1 MLVHTKKLIISI
13 IYKRGKIM
21 TEITSNPVD
30 DTHMSINLKIPLDE
44 FSNISNVIRSALSNS
59 GHTVAEVDE
68 NGERLYTIEEV
79 FPEASPGMM
88 LRGLRG
94 KLELTQIQFAKRIGV
109 SQHHVSE
116 MENSKRTIGIDM
128 AKRIAAEF
136 NVPYKLFL

>member
-1 MLVHTKKLIISI
+1 MLVHTKKLITNI
-13 IYKRGKIM
+13 IYKREKMM
-21 TEITSNPVD
+21 TEITYNLVD

-44 FSNISNVIRSALSNS
+44 FNNVTNVIRSALSNS
-59 GHTVAEVDE
+59 GHAVTETDE

-94 KLELTQIQFAKRIGV
+94 KLELTQIQFAKRLGV
-109 SQHHVSE
+109 SQHHISE
-116 MENSKRTIGIDM
+116 IENSKRTIGIDM
-128 AKRIAAEF
+128 DKRLADEF